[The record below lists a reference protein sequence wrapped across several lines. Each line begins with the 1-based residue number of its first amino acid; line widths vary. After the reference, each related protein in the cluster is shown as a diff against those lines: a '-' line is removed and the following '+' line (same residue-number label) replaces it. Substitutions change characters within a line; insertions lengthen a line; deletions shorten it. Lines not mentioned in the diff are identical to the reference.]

1 MSAFQ
6 HIQGKIQ
13 SWPQAEQTVLTRK
26 NQGHKVVFTNGCFDL
41 LHYGHIHYLSAA
53 RDLGDFLV
61 VGVNASDSIRRLKG
75 PNRPIQD
82 DATRLHLLA
91 ALEPVDL
98 VVVFEQDT
106 PLDLIQLLM
115 PDVLV
120 KGGDWPARQIVG
132 AAEVLAAGGE
142 VQSLPF
148 VPGYSTTAIEVK
160 IKSSNPDYP

>member
-1 MSAFQ
+1 M
-6 HIQGKIQ
+6 
-13 SWPQAEQTVLTRK
+13 
-26 NQGHKVVFTNGCFDL
+26 
-41 LHYGHIHYLSAA
+41 
-53 RDLGDFLV
+53 
-61 VGVNASDSIRRLKG
+61 
-75 PNRPIQD
+75 
-82 DATRLHLLA
+82 
-91 ALEPVDL
+91 DL

>member
-91 ALEPVDL
+91 ALEL
-98 VVVFEQDT
+98 ST
-106 PLDLIQLLM
+106 GYI
-115 PDVLV
+115 
-120 KGGDWPARQIVG
+120 AR
-132 AAEVLAAGGE
+132 
-142 VQSLPF
+142 
-148 VPGYSTTAIEVK
+148 K
-160 IKSSNPDYP
+160 